1 MKKTS
6 LLLLFT
12 LSPLPALAYC
22 PSYDTGCINR
32 ENSYRYGQQATQQ
45 RQEWQQQM
53 QSYQQQ
59 NQLRHLQDSFSHQYG
74 NPVGRPYRAF

>member
-1 MKKTS
+1 MKTTS
-6 LLLLFT
+6 FLVLLTLLPT
-12 LSPLPALAYC
+12 SALAYC

-32 ENSYRYGQQATQQ
+32 ENSYRYSQQAAQQ

-59 NQLRHLQDSFSHQYG
+59 NQMRHLQDTVSRQYNG
-74 NPVGRPYRAF
+74 LQGSPYRPF